1 MTIRKLQYGDREQI
15 RQFII
20 ETEVFTYA
28 EISVAMELID
38 TFLNTPKQADY
49 DCYSAVEG
57 DEVLGYI
64 CLGPT
69 PVTNGTFDLYWIVVK
84 PSEHGSGVGTNLM
97 KYAEDVVKQN
107 QGRLLIAET
116 SSQPKYEK
124 TREFYLRVGYTE
136 LARIKDYYKVGDD
149 LVMYGKYFMSN

>member
-1 MTIRKLQYGDREQI
+1 
-15 RQFII
+15 
-20 ETEVFTYA
+20 
-28 EISVAMELID
+28 
-38 TFLNTPKQADY
+38 
-49 DCYSAVEG
+49 
-57 DEVLGYI
+57 
-64 CLGPT
+64 
-69 PVTNGTFDLYWIVVK
+69 
-84 PSEHGSGVGTNLM
+84 M

-149 LVMYGKYFMSN
+149 LVVYGKYFMSN

>member
-38 TFLNTPKQADY
+38 TFLNSQKQTDY

-84 PSEHGSGVGTNLM
+84 PSEHGSGVGKNLM

-124 TREFYLRVGYTE
+124 TREFYIRVGYTE

-149 LVMYGKYFMSN
+149 LVMYGKYFYV

>member
-1 MTIRKLQYGDREQI
+1 MTIRKLRYEDREQI

-38 TFLNTPKQADY
+38 TFLNNPKQTDY
-49 DCYSAVEG
+49 DCHSAVEG

-149 LVMYGKYFMSN
+149 LVIYGKYFYV

>member
-38 TFLNTPKQADY
+38 TFLSSSKQTDY

-84 PSEHGSGVGTNLM
+84 PSEHGTGVGTNLM
-97 KYAEDVVKQN
+97 KFAEDVVKKN

-136 LARIKDYYKVGDD
+136 LARIKDYYKIGDD
-149 LVMYGKYFMSN
+149 LVIYGKYFYV